1 MTPVPM
7 CGFGF
12 QSPGAICSN
21 PAAYWW
27 IDAEG
32 EKHPRC
38 RSHGRRIA
46 DVLRR
51 HPECGSLEPLATKTK
66 EKATHAR
73 TA

>member
-1 MTPVPM
+1 MT
-7 CGFGF
+7 
-12 QSPGAICSN
+12 AT
-21 PAAYWW
+21 
-27 IDAEG
+27 
-32 EKHPRC
+32 PRC
-38 RSHGRRIA
+38 EWNTYLCDQPARYRWTDASGHVQGRCSAHARRLA